1 MKTKTIRKVLEY
13 ILVVCIILEFNT
25 TYCIFPIIKRTIQI
39 LPIIILLLLILLN
52 KRKAPKICG
61 YIIIYMMG
69 SIFPLFVLK
78 NDLYLAYCFRFI
90 ITLPLLWIYL
100 GQRKEIHTNAYILL
114 PLRLSNVIVLFA
126 FISIIMWL
134 FCSIIEVI
142 PQTSVF
148 PYEWN
153 PNVPFIPSYYNLYF
167 ETQQVNLFGLQ
178 LWRNSGIFNE
188 APVHNMI
195 LCTALA
201 IEYFIRPQKSKLR
214 LSILILAIIST
225 LTTTGQLFIIAI
237 GGWHIY
243 KKIGKTYRP
252 LLILVTPIILVILYL
267 TSNMIIESKLES
279 GGQGS
284 VDLRSEDIE
293 YCLEVGMQ
301 NPIMGVGIIP
311 SENDMTWRGEQIGRS
326 NSIFTVFA
334 RGGIYM
340 LTLYLGALVIIPL
353 LYLRKNK
360 NSNWSMMMICY
371 FGLFTIT
378 IAYLNLLTLLFI
390 AWGLSNI
397 DMKNV
402 IKI

>member
-1 MKTKTIRKVLEY
+1 
-13 ILVVCIILEFNT
+13 
-25 TYCIFPIIKRTIQI
+25 
-39 LPIIILLLLILLN
+39 
-52 KRKAPKICG
+52 
-61 YIIIYMMG
+61 
-69 SIFPLFVLK
+69 
-78 NDLYLAYCFRFI
+78 
-90 ITLPLLWIYL
+90 
-100 GQRKEIHTNAYILL
+100 
-114 PLRLSNVIVLFA
+114 
-126 FISIIMWL
+126 MWL